1 MFLILLI
8 IQQTPLSYQKRPN
21 LKCSPIS
28 YLLSFVVWAVFNFVS
43 SGTVVTCFL
52 SLSLSLQL
60 FAKPIYPLEYY
71 ILYIYYIY
79 IYYIYEEKFP
89 HILVFYI
96 ENVVAL
102 HVETLK

>member
-52 SLSLSLQL
+52 SLSLLLPTSSSSYEKNCKLVKIKLIVTVTLRRRCYTRNLQ
-60 FAKPIYPLEYY
+60 
-71 ILYIYYIY
+71 
-79 IYYIYEEKFP
+79 
-89 HILVFYI
+89 V
-96 ENVVAL
+96 VVACL
-102 HVETLK
+102 